1 MTKRHITLL
10 TNVLIITTMVLPEVR
25 YSTNVSWTIKK
36 AECPQIDAFKLW
48 WCRKFLRIP
57 WTARRSNWS
66 ILNEISH
73 EYLLEE
79 LMLKL
84 QYFGHLTRKT
94 DSLEK
99 ILMLGKIEGRRRRGQ
114 QRTRWLDC
122 ISDSMYMSLSKF
134 CEMVK
139 DREVWRGVVHGL
151 VKCWTQLRD

>member
-1 MTKRHITLL
+1 MTERHITLL

-36 AECPQIDAFKLW
+36 AECPQIDAFKLS
-48 WCRKFLRIP
+48 WCRRFLRIP

-114 QRTRWLDC
+114 QRTR
-122 ISDSMYMSLSKF
+122 
-134 CEMVK
+134 
-139 DREVWRGVVHGL
+139 
-151 VKCWTQLRD
+151 